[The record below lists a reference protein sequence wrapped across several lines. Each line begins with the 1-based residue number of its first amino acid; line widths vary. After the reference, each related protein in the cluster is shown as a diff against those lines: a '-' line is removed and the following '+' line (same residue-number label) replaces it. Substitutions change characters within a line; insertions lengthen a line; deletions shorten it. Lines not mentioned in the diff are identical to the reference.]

1 VLRLSFFSKICW
13 CYDANKQDWC
23 YATKKINVLLLFS
36 IGGMIP
42 EKMAKINWCFIT
54 TWLVVQGLTLF

>member
-1 VLRLSFFSKICW
+1 MIPFSDFFIKP
-13 CYDANKQDWC
+13 NKKNFGWC

-42 EKMAKINWCFIT
+42 EKKSIF
-54 TWLVVQGLTLF
+54 L